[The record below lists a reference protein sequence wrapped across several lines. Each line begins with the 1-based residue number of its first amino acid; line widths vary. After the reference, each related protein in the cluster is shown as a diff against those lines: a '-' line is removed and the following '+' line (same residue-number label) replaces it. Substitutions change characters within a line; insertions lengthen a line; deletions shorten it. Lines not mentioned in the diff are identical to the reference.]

1 MNKISVPGEDNLQHT
16 REDNL
21 LSAQSSQNNAY
32 LHLNESDLR
41 KLCLEQQALITSL
54 QQKINNTNATA
65 ASIVPGVA
73 VESKPDNVIKGTEF
87 LANMADGYI
96 ELDENLCYSYVNPV
110 IEQIT
115 GCPASFW
122 LGKNIWDV
130 YANEVGSP
138 TWQAIQKAFTQKVN
152 TTAEDYF
159 PALGIWHKS
168 DIYPTPHGL
177 SILIK
182 DITVIKKTELQLKE
196 TCEIGKI
203 GGWEADLIERKVQ
216 LSSVARTILGIEHNN
231 DVSIQESIDFLL
243 AGNRYDENESI
254 RQRIDAGI
262 LLNGSFDE
270 EVNIALS
277 NGTEKWLHIKAR
289 AEFVGGSP
297 VRLLG
302 ILQDITHLKLAQY
315 KLNENESR
323 FKAFMENIPAAA
335 WICDENGYYEYI
347 NSQYPKILKVPA
359 DLTGKNIAEV
369 YPEDIANLYLEDNK
383 AVFNQSNTRSSIKR
397 GIRPDGTPGQYMVTK
412 FLLNQENQR
421 QKIGGIAIDVTEQ
434 AKIDEQ
440 LLNQQRFLKGITEYA
455 PLLMSYWTR
464 DLICSFTNQTAKE
477 WLGTELKD
485 IVGHT
490 MKDVLGDALFALNLP
505 YIQRALQG
513 EAVQFERGGF
523 NIHGVAGYIWIQY
536 VPDVEDGEVK
546 GFYSIVT
553 DITELKK
560 AQIAIEFE
568 ERDKEALINSS
579 QDYICSIDRNYNIIT
594 ANAAYKNLMEAV
606 TGIPVKKGDN
616 VRTGSGFDEAT
627 WQLWESFF
635 QRALAGESF
644 TVETSTKPE
653 GLDWEM
659 WTECSFNPIVQ
670 NGEITGLAC
679 YSHDITERKKA
690 ALALKNSEEK
700 FRSLVHSIS
709 DIIALVDENGI
720 IQYVSSSV
728 KAIMGYEENEVV
740 GTNMFELIHP
750 GDHALVFTELQTALQ
765 QPDYTT
771 TLEIRLLNKQG
782 QYIYLETK
790 GSNQLNNP
798 LIKALLINCR
808 DITER
813 RTAESKL
820 RESKAQLDLVLDT
833 VTDIIYVLE
842 VEPGMRYK
850 LLLANRVISGINLQ
864 NKQDIVGRYIEEYIP
879 PERYNHFKEKLLL
892 AVETKQTVK
901 WEQLFINGN
910 TRFYGIQ
917 TLTPVFDEHGNCI
930 QVIGSVYD
938 ITDRKNAEQA
948 ILESY
953 KKLEDYKFALDQ
965 SSLVYIAD
973 ADGYITYVNDNL
985 CNVSKYSAEELI
997 GIKPSILDSG
1007 YHTPAFFEAIWQITR
1022 SGKTWRGQV
1031 KNKAKDGSFFWLEST
1046 VTPFLDGEGN
1056 PYQYLSINSD
1066 ITQTKLAEEALAASN
1081 ERFEYVTQ
1089 ATFDAIWD
1097 WDIVEGTILFSSA
1110 YKTLFGYE
1118 AGVYAFELF
1127 EKYFTKTHPDDIETV
1142 LNSLYDSV
1150 YGTSMYWSKDYR
1162 FRKSNNEYAYVL
1174 DKATIVRNKEGKAV
1188 RMIGAMQD
1196 ITDRRRAIAELEK
1209 SELKFR
1215 SMVHNINDVITLVD
1229 ENGFVLYSSPSLSS
1243 VLGYTPEEVNGL
1255 KIFTLLHPDDYARSK
1270 EVFKKI
1276 LSTQGNSDIIEFRYR
1291 HKNGQF
1297 LIMESQGNNQMR
1309 NPAVNAL
1316 ILTTRDITKR
1326 REKEEERKLLVY
1338 ELLEKNADL
1347 KQFSYITSHNLRA
1360 PLTNLMAICN
1370 LLDTEG
1376 LSQEDTMMMINAFK
1390 VATAKLNETLN
1401 DLIKILI
1408 IKDGKGQELEE
1419 ISFEEIFAAVVRSIS
1434 GIVEGASTIIN
1445 ADFSAAPSVYF
1456 YKSYLESIFL
1466 NLLTNA
1472 IKYAHPE
1479 RPPAIEV
1486 KTQEDKKF
1494 VILTFKDNGIGM
1506 TMSRVQNK
1514 IFGLYQRFHNKIDGK
1529 GIGLYLVH
1537 SQVTGLGGTI
1547 TVDSKENE
1555 GTTFTIKLKK
1565 TQ

>member
-1 MNKISVPGEDNLQHT
+1 MNKISVPGEDNSKYPN
-16 REDNL
+16 EEGL
-21 LSAQSSQNNAY
+21 LSAHTSPNNEY
-32 LHLNESDLR
+32 QHLSESDLR
-41 KLCLEQQALITSL
+41 KLCLEQQALISSL
-54 QQKINNTNATA
+54 QQKINDKNTTA
-65 ASIVPGVA
+65 GLIAPGINT
-73 VESKPDNVIKGTEF
+73 EGKPDNTIKGLEV

-110 IEQIT
+110 VEQLT
-115 GCPASFW
+115 GTPASFW

-152 TTAEDYF
+152 TSAEDYF

-177 SILIK
+177 SIVIR
-182 DITVIKKTELQLKE
+182 DITAIKKTELQLKE

-203 GGWEADLIERKVQ
+203 GGWEAHLTERKVY
-216 LSSVARTILGIEHNN
+216 LSSVARIILGVEHNN
-231 DVSIQESIDFLL
+231 DVSIQECVNFLL
-243 AGNRYDENESI
+243 SGNHQDENKLI
-254 RQRIDAGI
+254 RQRIDAAI
-262 LLNGSFDE
+262 LLNGNFDE
-270 EVNIALS
+270 EVNITLS
-277 NGTEKWLHIKAR
+277 DGTEKWLHIKGN
-289 AEFVGGSP
+289 AEFVAGKP
-297 VRLLG
+297 VRLSG
-302 ILQDITHLKLAQY
+302 ILQDITHLKLAQE
-315 KLNENESR
+315 KLTENESR

-335 WICDENGYYEYI
+335 WICDINGNYEYV
-347 NSQYPKILKVPA
+347 NSQYPKTFKAPYK
-359 DLTGKNIAEV
+359 LTGKNIKDV
-369 YPEDIANLYLEDNK
+369 YPEEIANTYLEDNEIVFQQNTTYSSFKSGLK
-383 AVFNQSNTRSSIKR
+383 A
-397 GIRPDGTPGQYMVTK
+397 DGTPGKFMVTK
-412 FLLNQENQR
+412 FLLNERNDR
-421 QKIGGIAIDVTEQ
+421 QKLGGIAIDITDQ
-434 AKIDEQ
+434 LKINEQ
-440 LLNQQRFLKGITEYA
+440 LISQQRFLKGITDNA
-455 PLLMSYWTR
+455 PLLMSYWTK

-485 IVGHT
+485 IVGHA
-490 MKDVLGDALFALNLP
+490 MKDVLGDNLFALNLP
-505 YIQRALQG
+505 YIQRALKG
-513 EAVQFERGGF
+513 ESVQFERGGF
-523 NIHGVAGYIWIQY
+523 NIHGVPGFIWIQY
-536 VPDVEDGEVK
+536 APDIEDGEVK
-546 GFYSIVT
+546 GFYSLVT

-579 QDYICSIDRNYNIIT
+579 RDYICSIDRNYNIIT
-594 ANAAYKNLMEAV
+594 ANAAYKNILEAV

-616 VRTGSGFDEAT
+616 VRTGNGFDDAT
-627 WQLWESFF
+627 WQLWEGFF
-635 QRALAGESF
+635 QRTLAGESF

-659 WTECSFNPIVQ
+659 WTECTFNPIVQ

-709 DIIALVDENGI
+709 DIIALIDENGI

-750 GDHALVFTELQTALQ
+750 GDHALVFTELQNALQ

-798 LIKALLINCR
+798 LLKALLINCR

-813 RTAESKL
+813 KTAESKL

-842 VEPGMRYK
+842 AEPGMRFK
-850 LLLANRVISGINLQ
+850 LLLANRVIAGINLQ
-864 NKQDIVGRYIEEYIP
+864 NKQDIVGQYIEEYIP
-879 PERYNHFKEKLLL
+879 PERLSYFKENLLQ

-917 TLTPVFDEHGNCI
+917 TLTPVFDEQGNCI

-938 ITDRKNAEQA
+938 ITDRKNAEQE

-973 ADGYITYVNDNL
+973 ADGYTTYVNDNW
-985 CNVSKYSAEELI
+985 CSVSKYTPDELI
-997 GIKPSILDSG
+997 GKKPAILDSG
-1007 YHTPAFFEAIWQITR
+1007 YHSAQFFEELWQTMA

-1046 VTPFLDGEGN
+1046 LTPFLNSAGK

-1081 ERFEYVTQ
+1081 ERFEYVTR

-1097 WDIVEGTILFSSA
+1097 WDINNGAILYSSA
-1110 YKTLFGYE
+1110 YKTLFGYD
-1118 AGVYAFELF
+1118 AGVYAFKLF
-1127 EKYFTKTHPDDIETV
+1127 EDYFTKTYPDDIAAV
-1142 LNSLYDSV
+1142 LQSLKDAV
-1150 YGTSMYWSKDYR
+1150 LGTSLYWSKDYR

-1174 DKATIVRNKEGKAV
+1174 DKATIVRDNEGKAV

-1196 ITDRRRAIAELEK
+1196 ITERRRAMEELEK

-1215 SMVHNINDVITLVD
+1215 SMVHNINDIITLVD
-1229 ENGFVLYSSPSLSS
+1229 ENGFVLYSSPSLSA

-1255 KIFTLLHPDDYARSK
+1255 KVFALLHPDDYAHSK

-1297 LIMESQGNNQMR
+1297 LIMESQGNNQLH

-1326 REKEEERKLLVY
+1326 QEKEEERKLLVY

-1376 LSQEDTMMMINAFK
+1376 LSQEDTVMMINAFK
-1390 VATAKLNETLN
+1390 LATAKLNETLN

-1419 ISFEEIFAAVVRSIS
+1419 ISFENVFSAVIS
-1434 GIVEGASTIIN
+1434 SVSGVVEGAGTIIN
-1445 ADFSAAPSVYF
+1445 ADFSAAPLVYF

-1479 RPPAIEV
+1479 RPPVIEI

-1494 VILTFKDNGIGM
+1494 IILTFKDNGIGM

-1555 GTTFTIKLKK
+1555 GTAFTIKFKK
-1565 TQ
+1565 AQ

>member
-1 MNKISVPGEDNLQHT
+1 MNTVPNPGENNLQHIK
-16 REDNL
+16 EASLPSASSPQYIDYQNL
-21 LSAQSSQNNAY
+21 S
-32 LHLNESDLR
+32 EIDLR

-54 QQKINNTNATA
+54 QQKITAINAADDTTSA
-65 ASIVPGVA
+65 VAGVA
-73 VESKPDNVIKGTEF
+73 APQENIIKAPVV

-96 ELDENLCYSYVNPV
+96 ELDNNLCYSYVNPV

-115 GCPASFW
+115 GCPASYW

-138 TWQAIQKAFTQKVN
+138 TWQAIEKAFTQKIN

-177 SILIK
+177 SILIR
-182 DITVIKKTELQLKE
+182 DITVVKKTELQLKE

-203 GGWEADLIERKVQ
+203 GGWEANLTNRKLY
-216 LSSVARTILGIEHNN
+216 LSSVARTILGVEHTN
-231 DVSIQESIDFLL
+231 DVSIQDSINLL
-243 AGNRYDENESI
+243 LFGRHHQENADI
-254 RQRIDAGI
+254 RQRIDADI
-262 LLNGSFDE
+262 LFKGSFDE
-270 EVNIALS
+270 EVNITLS
-277 NGTEKWLHIKAR
+277 NGTEKWLHAKGR
-289 AEFVGGSP
+289 AEFVEGKP

-302 ILQDITHLKLAQY
+302 ILQDITHLKLAQE
-315 KLNENESR
+315 KLSENESR
-323 FKAFMENIPAAA
+323 FKTFMENIPAAA
-335 WICDENGYYEYI
+335 WICDAYGNYEYV
-347 NSQYPKILKVPA
+347 NSQYPKTFKAPEKLA
-359 DLTGKNIAEV
+359 GKNLREV
-369 YPEDIANLYLEDNK
+369 YPEEIANNYLEDNNI
-383 AVFNQSNTRSSIKR
+383 VFQQNATHTSLKH
-397 GIRPDGTPGQYMVTK
+397 GIRADGSEGKFMVTK
-412 FLLNQENQR
+412 FLLNEKNDR
-421 QKIGGIAIDVTEQ
+421 QKLGGIAIDITDQ
-434 AKIDEQ
+434 IKINEQ
-440 LLNQQRFLKGITEYA
+440 LVSQQRFLKGITDNA
-455 PLLMSYWTR
+455 PILMSYWTK
-464 DLICSFTNQTAKE
+464 DLVCSFTNQTAKE
-477 WLGTELKD
+477 WLGTELKN
-485 IVGHT
+485 IVGRN
-490 MKDVLGDALFALNLP
+490 MKDVLGDNLFASNLP

-523 NIHGVAGYIWIQY
+523 NIHGVPGFIWIQY
-536 VPDVEDGEVK
+536 SPDIEDGEVK
-546 GFYSIVT
+546 GFYSLVT

-579 QDYICSIDRNYNIIT
+579 RDYICSIDKDYNIIT
-594 ANAAYKNLMEAV
+594 ANAAYKNIMEAV

-616 VRTGSGFDEAT
+616 VRTGSGFDDAT

-635 QRALAGESF
+635 QRTLAGESF
-644 TVETSTKPE
+644 TIETSTKPE

-679 YSHDITERKKA
+679 YSHDITERKNA

-700 FRSLVHSIS
+700 FRSLVHNIS

-750 GDHALVFTELQTALQ
+750 ADHAIVFTELQTALQ
-765 QPDYTT
+765 QPYYTT

-782 QYIYLETK
+782 EYIYLETK

-813 RTAESKL
+813 KTAESKL

-833 VTDIIYVLE
+833 VTDLIYVLE
-842 VEPGMRYK
+842 AEPGMRFK
-850 LLLANRVISGINLQ
+850 LVLANRVIAGINLQ
-864 NKQDIVGRYIEEYIP
+864 NKQDIVGQYIEDYIP
-879 PERYNHFKEKLLL
+879 PERYSNFKTKLLQ

-901 WEQLFINGN
+901 WEQLFVNGR
-910 TRFYGIQ
+910 TQFFGIQ
-917 TLTPVFDEHGNCI
+917 TLTPVFDEQGNCI

-973 ADGYITYVNDNL
+973 ADGFLTYVNDNL
-985 CNVSKYSAEELI
+985 CNVSKYPAQELI
-997 GIKPSILDSG
+997 GQKPSILDSG
-1007 YHTPAFFEAIWQITR
+1007 YHTLEFFEEIWKMTR

-1031 KNKAKDGSFFWLEST
+1031 KNKANDGSYFWLEST
-1046 VTPFLDGEGN
+1046 VTPFLDSDGI

-1081 ERFEYVTQ
+1081 ERFEYVTR

-1097 WDIVEGTILFSSA
+1097 WDINKGTILYSSA
-1110 YKTLFGYE
+1110 YKTLFGYD
-1118 AGVYAFELF
+1118 AGVYAFRLF
-1127 EKYFTKTHPDDIETV
+1127 ETYFTKTHPDDVAAV
-1142 LNSLYDSV
+1142 LQSLKDAV
-1150 YGTSMYWSKDYR
+1150 HGTGLYWSKDYR
-1162 FRKSNNEYAYVL
+1162 FSKADKEYAYVL
-1174 DKATIVRNKEGKAV
+1174 DKATIVRDKEGKAV

-1229 ENGFVLYSSPSLSS
+1229 ENGFVLYSSPSLSA

-1255 KIFTLLHPDDYARSK
+1255 KIFTLLHPDDYERSK

-1419 ISFEEIFAAVVRSIS
+1419 IGFENVFSAVVRSVS
-1434 GIVEGASTIIN
+1434 GVVEAAGTIIHE
-1445 ADFSAAPSVYF
+1445 DFSAAPSVYF
-1456 YKSYLESIFL
+1456 YRSYIESIFL

-1479 RPPAIEV
+1479 RPPVIEV
-1486 KTQEDKKF
+1486 ETHEDKKF

-1555 GTTFTIKLKK
+1555 GSTFTIKFKK
-1565 TQ
+1565 VQ